1 MAINLT
7 KEFELSYSVS
17 MMFSKRDDLSPDL
30 EWMLQS
36 NQVADDTLI
45 EALAQRYYR
54 HIYRQALSQL
64 TYPEEAQ
71 RAAQETFLQAVI
83 ESPTYRGEMP
93 VNKWLDE
100 IASRIRDE
108 RDYLLQRQRMLNP
121 YLIRSVNKLRRSDEL
136 SPQEL
141 ELAIQDIK
149 TAVRGK
155 KKSGSKRITAQV
167 LGLLGVISLVVLAI
181 LGTRDSWSPE
191 PVAENPSPTLESA
204 GEQTSSEIITSQMDI
219 EQDNQLLSIEPLTLS
234 STSDEIRERIQ
245 TSKQYWDTMWA
256 EIIVTFRGPGSYM
269 GPPIYERHQY
279 WIDPQRGGML
289 VSGPMGGFPNSIER
303 FSIPSD
309 FKDGDWSM
317 RMGSEYAQI
326 GSQIPWFALNIE
338 TFLNL
343 PFVLNYLANS
353 TVSDGFQTLT
363 YIPVGE
369 QIWAGHQALI
379 VDLVFDSDFVLARV
393 HLEPET
399 GIVLRE
405 QYYDPESN
413 GKTII
418 ESSLNDLEFNQ
429 PMPRMWKRPDSELLS
444 PPKFLPGSNFEVYD
458 TFSESDATLLTRISA
473 AYAPSNFDPARSRL
487 SFHSSNPLDV
497 NEDGFATYSIF
508 ADDFHVGDI
517 DLINPLK
524 MICTRSSSGRRIAFA
539 NWTVF
544 LAEETGKV
552 FWFDLDELQL
562 SSHQLPEMALVWI
575 GFSPDNSIL
584 GMSGYS
590 EVDGGNHFILLDTN
604 NGNSRTLPISHGSN
618 RITWSP
624 DGSQILVLEESGSSF
639 DLDSRRTVNIY
650 SANDGELVEQIE
662 VENVP
667 TDLNRLKIPINGWEA
682 EFDFSIQD
690 ITSCTTAPRD
700 Y

>member
-1 MAINLT
+1 
-7 KEFELSYSVS
+7 
-17 MMFSKRDDLSPDL
+17 MFSKQNDLSPDL
-30 EWMLQS
+30 KWMLQS
-36 NQVADDTLI
+36 DQVDDNTLI
-45 EALAQRYYR
+45 EALVQRYYR

-71 RAAQETFLQAVI
+71 RAAQETFLQAII
-83 ESPTYRGEMP
+83 ESSTYRGEMP
-93 VNKWLDE
+93 VNEWLDE

-353 TVSDGFQTLT
+353 TVSDGFQTLS

-379 VDLVFDSDFVLARV
+379 VDLVLDSGFVMARV
-393 HLEPET
+393 HLEPVT

-413 GKTII
+413 GKAII
-418 ESSLNDLEFNQ
+418 ESKLKDLKFNQ
-429 PMPRMWKRPDSELLS
+429 PMPAMWKHPDSAI
-444 PPKFLPGSNFEVYD
+444 LPSSRLQPGMITEEYD
-458 TFSESDATLLTRISA
+458 TSGYDTNSLGWLSADIAPIEYDLARARLTFFSV
-473 AYAPSNFDPARSRL
+473 Y
-487 SFHSSNPLDV
+487 PLDF
-497 NEDGFATYSIF
+497 NEDGIAPYSIF
-508 ADDFHVGDI
+508 ADDFYIGDI
-517 DLINPLK
+517 DLINPLQ
-524 MICTRSSSGRRIAFA
+524 MICTRSPSGKRIAFA